1 MGAIEHERYVSFILP
16 KLPKDFSFGQTVE
29 KLKGLFGA
37 KESVISRRYR
47 CLQVSKNPTED
58 HIAFACRV
66 NKSCVQF
73 ELGKLTEEE
82 FKCLIY
88 VCGLKSESDAELR
101 TRLLSKIEE
110 RDNVTLEQ
118 LSEES
123 QRLVNLRHDNAMIE
137 CTSNF
142 GHVNAVKQFN
152 GRRFRKSGYVAA
164 KTDASENKNKP
175 KSPCWFCGSL
185 HYARD
190 CTFRSHKCS
199 DCGQMGH
206 REYCS
211 SAKKSRGAARKRGKY
226 SVTSKVVTVNL
237 CSVES
242 RRRFVSVSFPGGEIQ
257 LQLDTASD
265 ITVISQK
272 IWQKI
277 GSPVLVPATVKAKT
291 ASGSVLTLIGE
302 FCCDISIP
310 KKTKQAVIRVTD
322 KQLQLLG
329 SDLVDSFDLWSIP
342 MDTFCSQVSRVS
354 VSTDSLKKTFPKV
367 FSDELGL
374 CNKTKIKLELKDQCK
389 PVFCPK
395 RPVAYAIQDAVN
407 QELDR
412 LERLKIIT
420 PVDYSEW
427 AAPIVVV
434 RKANGSIRIFGDYS
448 TGLNC
453 SLQPHQYPL
462 PLPEDIF
469 AKLANCTVFSQIDLS
484 DAFLQVEVDEQAVGY

>member
-1 MGAIEHERYVSFILP
+1 MEDDQPHYRDADHQRTQQQQSGPAGHFIQSASHQQQAPLSSDNLLAQMMHMMQQQQLQYQQQLNQLLLRQQQNEQRSEERFLQSEERQQALFHNIASSINVQVPPNPEQILDSLAGIIKEFHYEAESNLTFAGWYSRYDDLFEKDASLLDDEAKVRLLLRKMGAMEHERYVSFILP
-16 KLPKDFSFGQTVE
+16 KLPKDFSLSQTVE

-101 TRLLSKIEE
+101 IRLLSKIEE

-175 KSPCWFCGSL
+175 KSQCWFCGSL

-206 REYCS
+206 REGYCS

-291 ASGSVLTLIGE
+291 A
-302 FCCDISIP
+302 
-310 KKTKQAVIRVTD
+310 R
-322 KQLQLLG
+322 
-329 SDLVDSFDLWSIP
+329 
-342 MDTFCSQVSRVS
+342 
-354 VSTDSLKKTFPKV
+354 KV
-367 FSDELGL
+367 F
-374 CNKTKIKLELKDQCK
+374 
-389 PVFCPK
+389 
-395 RPVAYAIQDAVN
+395 
-407 QELDR
+407 
-412 LERLKIIT
+412 
-420 PVDYSEW
+420 
-427 AAPIVVV
+427 
-434 RKANGSIRIFGDYS
+434 
-448 TGLNC
+448 
-453 SLQPHQYPL
+453 
-462 PLPEDIF
+462 
-469 AKLANCTVFSQIDLS
+469 
-484 DAFLQVEVDEQAVGY
+484 